1 MRSRRQAS
9 ISIPTHQ
16 DHLNK
21 TPVLLQKKGTR
32 ILHKK
37 FTGVFESGKTYTGK
51 RKHVKGMQSESDEGR
66 SCTEIFLPEYWPDQP
81 NPTPT
86 KEKFYLIFFFL
97 KCSSSRVLV
106 RTWVHEGPRG
116 HAGPK
121 TSQTSHFDQLRKG
134 VNKRRKKST
143 CWELNPGPI
152 HA

>member
-51 RKHVKGMQSESDEGR
+51 RKHVKGMQSESEGR
-66 SCTEIFLPEYWPDQP
+66 SCTEIFLPKYWPDQP
-81 NPTPT
+81 NPTT
-86 KEKFYLIFFFL
+86 MKEKFYLIFFFL
-97 KCSSSRVLV
+97 KCSSSRVLEYNCAYV
-106 RTWVHEGPRG
+106 SSRRTTGSRG
-116 HAGPK
+116 DH
-121 TSQTSHFDQLRKG
+121 
-134 VNKRRKKST
+134 KRRKQFILT
-143 CWELNPGPI
+143 G
-152 HA
+152 